1 MRFFRDL
8 PIKRKLT
15 IITLLIIAPALL
27 LACAAFGWDEQRE
40 FRKTMRQ
47 DFSVLTEIFDAN
59 VAPGLAFD
67 DPASI
72 EQMLNTLSAN
82 PHILAACVYN
92 KDGEIAA
99 RYERAN
105 L

>member
-15 IITLLIIAPALL
+15 IITLLIIGPALL
-27 LACAAFGWDEQRE
+27 LACAAFAWAEQRE
-40 FRKTMRQ
+40 FRQTMLR
-47 DFSVLTEIFDAN
+47 DFAVLADIFDDN
-59 VAPGLAFD
+59 VASGLAFN

-72 EQMLNTLSAN
+72 EQTLKTLSAN
-82 PHILAACVYN
+82 PRILAACVYN
-92 KDGEIAA
+92 DNGTIVA
-99 RYERAN
+99 RYTRGN